1 MSSPATAPV
10 LDLQMS
16 EQSDS
21 APQSDSGANLTNRL
35 RQAVT
40 PLPSLMAAI
49 WVLVTIIGDPAM
61 AQAQSQPVEPSERLT
76 MLFGDLA
83 SAAPLQ
89 IITPGRIL
97 DDVNFV
103 SLQESTV
110 QLEEI
115 ATGALVNVD
124 LSAIRGIAAEQSHW
138 LKATL
143 WGTSGGIL
151 VGSIFGLMIGS
162 FKCSD
167 LEACLSDERAGA
179 IRWGATLG
187 LVGGGAGFVLGRR
200 SRHWEPIF
208 P

>member
-1 MSSPATAPV
+1 MSSPTTASV
-10 LDLQMS
+10 LDLQMR

-49 WVLVTIIGDPAM
+49 SVLVTIIGDPAM

>member
-1 MSSPATAPV
+1 MSSPATASV

-16 EQSDS
+16 EQADS
-21 APQSDSGANLTNRL
+21 APQSDSGANLANRL
-35 RQAVT
+35 RQAGT

-49 WVLVTIIGDPAM
+49 SVLVTIIGDPAM

>member
-1 MSSPATAPV
+1 MSSPATASV

-49 WVLVTIIGDPAM
+49 SVLVTIIGDPAM
-61 AQAQSQPVEPSERLT
+61 AQSQPVEPSERLT

>member
-1 MSSPATAPV
+1 MGSPATASA

-21 APQSDSGANLTNRL
+21 APQSDPGANLTNRM

-40 PLPSLMAAI
+40 HAQSLMAAI
-49 WVLVTIIGDPAM
+49 SVLVTIVGGPAI
-61 AQAQSQPVEPSERLT
+61 AQAQPVEPSERLM

-83 SAAPLQ
+83 SVAPLQ

-97 DDVNFV
+97 DDVKFV

-110 QLEEI
+110 QLEEL

-124 LSAIRGIAAEQSHW
+124 LSAIRGISAEQSHW

-151 VGSIFGLMIGS
+151 IGSVFGLMIGS

-167 LEACLSDERAGA
+167 LETCLSDERAGA

-187 LVGGGAGFVLGRR
+187 LVGGGAGFVLGRK

>member
-49 WVLVTIIGDPAM
+49 SVLVTIIGDPAM

-179 IRWGATLG
+179 VRWGATLG

>member
-1 MSSPATAPV
+1 MGSPATASV
-10 LDLQMS
+10 LNLQMS
-16 EQSDS
+16 KRSKL
-21 APQSDSGANLTNRL
+21 ARQSDSGASLTNRL
-35 RQAVT
+35 RRAVT
-40 PLPSLMAAI
+40 LTPSLMAATS
-49 WVLVTIIGDPAM
+49 VLVAVAGGPAITQ
-61 AQAQSQPVEPSERLT
+61 AQAPPVEPNERLT

-83 SAAPLQ
+83 RVAPLQ

-97 DDVNFV
+97 DDVKFL
-103 SLQESTV
+103 SIQESTV
-110 QLEEI
+110 QLEEL

-124 LSAIRGIAAEQSHW
+124 LSAIRGISAEQSHW

-151 VGSIFGLMIGS
+151 VGSVFGLMIGS

-179 IRWGATLG
+179 VRWGATLG
-187 LVGGGAGFVLGRR
+187 LVGGGAGFVLGRK

>member
-1 MSSPATAPV
+1 MSSPATASV

-49 WVLVTIIGDPAM
+49 SVLVTIIGDPAM

>member
-1 MSSPATAPV
+1 
-10 LDLQMS
+10 MS

>member
-1 MSSPATAPV
+1 
-10 LDLQMS
+10 MS

-49 WVLVTIIGDPAM
+49 SVLVTIIGDPAM

>member
-49 WVLVTIIGDPAM
+49 SVLVTIIGDPAM

>member
-1 MSSPATAPV
+1 MGSPATASV

-21 APQSDSGANLTNRL
+21 APQSDPGANLTNRM

-40 PLPSLMAAI
+40 PSQSLMAAI
-49 WVLVTIIGDPAM
+49 SVLVTIVGGPAI
-61 AQAQSQPVEPSERLT
+61 AQAQPVEPSERL
-76 MLFGDLA
+76 MILFGDLA
-83 SAAPLQ
+83 SVAPLQ

-97 DDVNFV
+97 DDVKFV

-110 QLEEI
+110 RLEEVV
-115 ATGALVNVD
+115 TGKLVDVN
-124 LSAIRGIAAEQSHW
+124 LSAIRSIAIEQDHR
-138 LKATL
+138 LKAAL
-143 WGTSGGIL
+143 WGTTGGML
-151 VGSIFGLMIGS
+151 VGSVFGLMVGS

-167 LEACLSDERAGA
+167 LETCLSDERAGA
-179 IRWGATLG
+179 VRWGTALG

-200 SRHWEPIF
+200 SRYWEAIF

>member
-1 MSSPATAPV
+1 
-10 LDLQMS
+10 
-16 EQSDS
+16 
-21 APQSDSGANLTNRL
+21 
-35 RQAVT
+35 
-40 PLPSLMAAI
+40 MAAI
-49 WVLVTIIGDPAM
+49 SVLVTIVGAPAI
-61 AQAQSQPVEPSERLT
+61 AQAQPVEPSERL
-76 MLFGDLA
+76 MILFGDLA
-83 SAAPLQ
+83 SVAPLQ

-97 DDVNFV
+97 DDVKFV

-110 QLEEI
+110 QLEEL

-124 LSAIRGIAAEQSHW
+124 LSAIRGISAEQSHW

-151 VGSIFGLMIGS
+151 VGSVFGLMIGS

-179 IRWGATLG
+179 VRWGATLG
-187 LVGGGAGFVLGRR
+187 LVGGGAGFVLGRK

>member
-1 MSSPATAPV
+1 MGSPATASV

-16 EQSDS
+16 EQSNS
-21 APQSDSGANLTNRL
+21 APQSDPGANLTNRM

-40 PLPSLMAAI
+40 HAQSLMAAI
-49 WVLVTIIGDPAM
+49 SVLVTIVGGPAI
-61 AQAQSQPVEPSERLT
+61 AQAQPVEPSERLM

-83 SAAPLQ
+83 SVAPLQ

-97 DDVNFV
+97 DDVKFV
-103 SLQESTV
+103 SLKESTV
-110 QLEEI
+110 QLEEL

-124 LSAIRGIAAEQSHW
+124 LSAIRGISAEQSHW

-151 VGSIFGLMIGS
+151 VGSVFGLMIGS

-179 IRWGATLG
+179 VRWGATLG
-187 LVGGGAGFVLGRR
+187 LVGGGAGFVLGRK

>member
-1 MSSPATAPV
+1 MGSPATASV

-16 EQSDS
+16 EHSDS
-21 APQSDSGANLTNRL
+21 APQSDPGANLTNRM

-40 PLPSLMAAI
+40 HAQSLMAAI
-49 WVLVTIIGDPAM
+49 SVLVTIVGGPAI
-61 AQAQSQPVEPSERLT
+61 AQAQPVEPSERL
-76 MLFGDLA
+76 MILFGDLA
-83 SAAPLQ
+83 SVAPLQ

-97 DDVNFV
+97 DDVKFV

-151 VGSIFGLMIGS
+151 VGSVFGLMIGS

-167 LEACLSDERAGA
+167 LETCLSDERAGA
-179 IRWGATLG
+179 VRWGATLG
-187 LVGGGAGFVLGRR
+187 LVGGGAGFVLGRK